1 MFRDLNVTSE
11 ESIALLECLVHSDKI
26 SLEEIKSSLACIRNK
41 KKKESGAPLT
51 KTDLRVRNAK
61 AQKLQQTLD
70 QSRYRHVA
78 LRISYDGSSYNG
90 FAQNC
95 GSETDNSVEK
105 HLFAALTKTCLVV
118 GGDRSSCNY
127 SRCGRTDR
135 GVSAFG
141 QVIGIHLRSRIPKVD
156 GNGVEIQELPKN
168 SYETIRVNQK
178 NNVVEMKEM
187 DYCRILN
194 GVLPETIR
202 AIGWTPVSN
211 EFSARFSARDRTYRY
226 FFVRKSLDLKAM
238 QRALDKLVGR
248 HDFRNFCKIDT
259 EAVSNFAR
267 CIKYA
272 EIVVV
277 PSSPTESSSS
287 PSMNHRQM
295 CYFEIC
301 GQAFLWHMIRCIVAV
316 CFMVGMGD
324 EDPSVIDFLLNVDKC
339 PAKPSYSM
347 APDPPLV
354 LHSCSYENLIFG
366 HSSVNLFELTNTLE
380 RSWEDSAVTT
390 ERIRNAI
397 ESLQQEAYVELKDF
411 IPFLMDLH
419 NNKQRKNKRDKLT
432 EDAIEI
438 ALNKVQINKVADV
451 DTSSK
456 DSSSTVILWKDALL
470 TIREVLGASSST
482 RSNHTQLL
490 QRSTGTTYEEK
501 LSLMKGKKRERYEM
515 NMMKKQQSKG
525 DDKDFYE
532 RMTKYGGSGIS

>member
-1 MFRDLNVTSE
+1 MFRDLNITSE
-11 ESIALLECLVHSDKI
+11 ESIALLECLVQSDKI
-26 SLEEIKSSLACIRNK
+26 SLDEIKACLAGIRNNEK
-41 KKKESGAPLT
+41 QESGA
-51 KTDLRVRNAK
+51 KTNLRVRNAK
-61 AQKLQQTLD
+61 AQKLQQTLA

-78 LRISYDGSSYNG
+78 LRVLYDGSSYNG

-118 GGDRSSCNY
+118 GRNRSSCNY

-141 QVIGIHLRSRIPKVD
+141 QVIGIHIRSRIPTVD
-156 GNGVEIQELPKN
+156 GNGVEIHELPRN

-178 NNVVEMKEM
+178 NNVVVEMKEM

-194 GVLPETIR
+194 GVLPKAIR
-202 AIGWTPVSN
+202 VIGWTPVSN

-226 FFVRKSLDLKAM
+226 FFVRKSLDLEAM
-238 QRALDKLVGR
+238 QRALDRLVGR

-259 EAVSNFAR
+259 EAVSNFVR

-272 EIVVV
+272 KIVVV
-277 PSSPTESSSS
+277 SSSPTAAASLSS

-301 GQAFLWHMIRCIVAV
+301 GQAFLWHMIRCIVSV

-324 EDPSVIDFLLNVDKC
+324 EDPSIIEFLLNVEKC

-347 APDPPLV
+347 APDRPLV
-354 LHSCSYENLIFG
+354 LHSCSYENLTFG

-380 RSWEDSAVTT
+380 RLWEDSAITA

-419 NNKQRKNKRDKLT
+419 NNKQRKYKRDMLT
-432 EDAIEI
+432 EEDVEI
-438 ALNKVQINKVADV
+438 ALSKVQVNKVADV
-451 DTSSK
+451 DATSNNSAP
-456 DSSSTVILWKDALL
+456 SVISWKDALS
-470 TIREVLGASSST
+470 VLGTISST

-515 NMMKKQQSKG
+515 NMLKKQQSKG
-525 DDKDFYE
+525 DDEDFYE